1 MVASVSGESRDMI
14 FDPFVVFL
22 MYPTEVP
29 VFIEDI
35 SIGGLENSYGQD
47 CSEVSPLLEYQLWK
61 VGLLPEPSPVISLS
75 SSLMPASSDASS
87 GTFLCSCLLL
97 YLVSYW

>member
-1 MVASVSGESRDMI
+1 MRRRDIMVASVSGESRDMI

-47 CSEVSPLLEYQLWK
+47 CSEVSP
-61 VGLLPEPSPVISLS
+61 SLS
-75 SSLMPASSDASS
+75 TSFGRWAS
-87 GTFLCSCLLL
+87 
-97 YLVSYW
+97 YRNLVQSYHYPHP